1 MKKLYII
8 FIFLAAVVFC
18 ACNKTIPETVTPA
31 PVPGKAENQPSKGK
45 LSSIPEEEDIDFWS
59 DYPAETLSK
68 ALADRMTNEELL
80 AQILMFGWS
89 GTVPG
94 QEVKSWVID
103 RKLGS
108 IKIFG
113 WNTDNTYAL
122 AENIKFFQEETQKTK
137 FKIPLFVATDQEGG
151 WIRHVKGRT
160 TETPGNLAIGATG
173 LPYDAY
179 YSGYY
184 IGMEIRALG
193 INMNFA
199 PTVDLYTDLHST
211 VIGPRSFGENPREA
225 GLLGLAFAQGQLKAG
240 VIPTAKHYPGHG
252 DTNIDSHGI
261 LPVIDADMETLRN
274 RELVP
279 FRILSENKIPAI
291 MTGHLAFP
299 KVTDGKEI
307 PASLSSKFIK
317 TILEDELNFDGLVI
331 TDDMMM
337 NGAIATTGSLSESF
351 IEAIKA
357 GNHIILSSTTPL
369 LQDRFWTKSL
379 NLMES
384 DGDFFSTVKNAAIKV
399 LETKLTYLKGENA
412 VPLYPD
418 ISSLDEKV
426 PAQGAED
433 FFLEQAARATTLVK
447 SGNINLNSG
456 KKILIAG
463 GYRAFLSEG
472 TKRFPQ
478 AETCYLSQSNSIR
491 ENQRILSNA
500 AADFE
505 IVIYCVHSYNSGKTA
520 EILKNTGKELILVSS
535 LAPVFIENL
544 LWAEEIYAVYSYSPS
559 SYRALFAALS
569 GDFIPE
575 GKMPLKALRQ
585 EN

>member
-1 MKKLYII
+1 MKKTTH
-8 FIFLAAVVFC
+8 IFLFIAFLFLVACKQKNIQFGTGLSLDNTEAKDTTAVQ
-18 ACNKTIPETVTPA
+18 TIPED
-31 PVPGKAENQPSKGK
+31 
-45 LSSIPEEEDIDFWS
+45 EEIDFWS
-59 DYPAETLSK
+59 DYPAGVLSV

-80 AQILMFGWS
+80 SQILMFGWS

-94 QEVKSWVID
+94 PEVKSWVID

-173 LPYDAY
+173 LPYDAFY
-179 YSGYY
+179 TGYY
-184 IGMEIRALG
+184 IGMELRALG

-240 VIPTAKHYPGHG
+240 VIPTAKHFPGHG

-261 LPVIDADMETLRN
+261 LPVIDADLELLN
-274 RELVP
+274 KRELVP
-279 FRILSENKIPAI
+279 FKILSENKIPAI

-299 KVTDGKEI
+299 KVTDGEKI
-307 PASLSSKFIK
+307 PASLSAKFIK
-317 TILEDELNFDGLVI
+317 TILQKELGFSGLII

-337 NGAIATTGSLSESF
+337 NGSIATTGSLSESF

-379 NLMES
+379 NLMEN
-384 DGDFFSTVKNAAIKV
+384 DREFYTTVKNAAIKV
-399 LETKLTYLKGENA
+399 LEAKLIYLKGENS

-418 ISSLDEKV
+418 ISAIDESI
-426 PAQGAED
+426 PAKGAEE
-433 FFLEQAARATTLVK
+433 FFLEQAARATTLLK
-447 SGNINLNSG
+447 DG
-456 KKILIAG
+456 KTGLDNPKNRILIAG
-463 GYRAFLSEG
+463 GYRAFLTEG
-472 TKRFPQ
+472 KKRFPD
-478 AETCYLSQSNSIR
+478 AETCYLSQGNTI
-491 ENQRILSNA
+491 NQNKTTLSNA
-500 AADFE
+500 AKNSD
-505 IVIYCVHSYNSGKTA
+505 IVIYCVHSYNSRETLK
-520 EILKNTGKELILVSS
+520 ILKNSGKKIILVST
-535 LAPVFIENL
+535 LAPVYIEDL
-544 LWAEEIYAVYSYSPS
+544 TWADEIFAVYSYAPV
-559 SYRALFAALS
+559 SYQALFAALS
-569 GDFIPE
+569 GDFQPE
-575 GKMPLKALRQ
+575 GTMPLKALRLD
-585 EN
+585 E

>member
-1 MKKLYII
+1 MKKLYITGLCLTVAI
-8 FIFLAAVVFC
+8 FCTCSKPA
-18 ACNKTIPETVTPA
+18 PET
-31 PVPGKAENQPSKGK
+31 EIMLPSKEPPLSAGGK
-45 LSSIPEEEDIDFWS
+45 TTVIPEEEDIDFWS
-59 DYPAETLSK
+59 DYPAGILSK

-94 QEVKSWVID
+94 PEVKSWVLD

-173 LPYDAY
+173 LPYDAF

-184 IGMEIRALG
+184 IGMELRALG

-225 GLLGLAFAQGQLKAG
+225 GLLGLAFARGQLKAG

-261 LPVIDADMETLRN
+261 LPVINAGMETLRN

-299 KVTDGKEI
+299 KVTDGESI

-317 TILEDELNFDGLVI
+317 TILEEELKFDGLVI

-379 NLMES
+379 DLMEN
-384 DGDFFSTVKNAAIKV
+384 DGDFFSTVKNAATKV
-399 LETKLTYLKGENA
+399 LETKLTYLKGKNA

-418 ISSLDEKV
+418 ISNLDENV
-426 PAQGAED
+426 PAKGAKE
-433 FFLEQAARATTLVK
+433 FFLEQAARATTLIK
-447 SGNINLNSG
+447 DGNISLDSRE
-456 KKILIAG
+456 KILIAG

-472 TKRFPQ
+472 KKRFPQ
-478 AETCYLSQSNSIR
+478 AETCYLPQGNSVA
-491 ENQRILSNA
+491 ENQRLLSAA
-500 AADFE
+500 AADSG
-505 IVIYCVHSYNSGKTA
+505 IVVYCVHSYNSGRIP
-520 EILKNTGKELILVSS
+520 EVLRNTGKKVILVSS

-544 LWAEEIYAVYSYSPS
+544 FWADEIYAVYSYSPS
-559 SYRALFAALS
+559 SYKALFAALS
-569 GDFIPE
+569 GDFAPE